1 MEEKGIGEET
11 TEITQKVD
19 ILENGLLDKE
29 VGGAY
34 VEPRLTELMVKKAEK
49 CVQVRDRIQ
58 KWDRCRM
65 LAEILVYGGYIG
77 TAIYFYIQ
85 NHTQVKCG
93 VNLSQWLAIQIVLT
107 IL

>member
-11 TEITQKVD
+11 TEITQKVE

-49 CVQVRDRIQ
+49 CV
-58 KWDRCRM
+58 
-65 LAEILVYGGYIG
+65 
-77 TAIYFYIQ
+77 
-85 NHTQVKCG
+85 
-93 VNLSQWLAIQIVLT
+93 
-107 IL
+107 